1 MVIDLKKN
9 IVYVYFHMNEGE
21 ISPKIKVLKND
32 VYNVMQEYP
41 RENMLGF
48 AKLSETGGEKKM
60 DDPLVT

>member
-21 ISPKIKVLKND
+21 ISPKLK
-32 VYNVMQEYP
+32 EYP

-48 AKLSETGGEKKM
+48 AKLSETGTEKKM
-60 DDPLVT
+60 DDPLVTQEN

>member
-9 IVYVYFHMNEGE
+9 IVYIYYHMNEGE
-21 ISPKIKVLKND
+21 ISPKIKVIENYGSYKGI
-32 VYNVMQEYP
+32 P
-41 RENMLGF
+41 RENMLWF

>member
-9 IVYVYFHMNEGE
+9 IVFVYFHMNEGE
-21 ISPKIKVLKND
+21 ISPKIK
-32 VYNVMQEYP
+32 EYP

-60 DDPLVT
+60 DEPLVT